1 MEIGEVAKSLSLNDQ
16 LLIKELS
23 GHIELLPGFTELTEH
38 NNSLVNI
45 IKNSVKEL
53 AQTSSYRIQH
63 SQASAELSQE
73 TEYFI
78 KIKNLTPEYFQSN
91 IEIIIN
97 NLPTKIFEKDA
108 KELVTSVQ
116 SGNPEIQM
124 NLFIIK
130 WKEIIS
136 ERLIHEEITLAEKER
151 ESIEKEIQ
159 SRINISHEV
168 EQTIQ
173 PSYPGKLWDLSKTT
187 ILHDDLKHL
196 RHYSKF
202 LAKNKELRQIA
213 DELGRAA
220 YNTPKEKKSFEE
232 ETFKIN
238 EKTQK
243 RNIPDDVVGII
254 QGDKLTR
261 LLPSE
266 VVYLSDSDLK
276 TDFYYRYATKQLL
289 NHHYQG
295 KDYTPKEVH
304 MLYAKRGEIIEP
316 KGPFIIA
323 IDTSGSMSGYP
334 EEVAKALCFAL
345 LQIALNE
352 NRQVFVCMF
361 STSLETFELTN
372 DGDLNPILAFLSKS
386 IKGGTDFEPCITK
399 ILELMGNKYK
409 NADVIM
415 ISDFIAQRLKSET
428 IVKIQNVKEN
438 GNRFNAI
445 KLSKYGKTGLIN
457 IFDKVWTFD
466 SGFGSRLLRKI
477 K

>member
-1 MEIGEVAKSLSLNDQ
+1 
-16 LLIKELS
+16 
-23 GHIELLPGFTELTEH
+23 
-38 NNSLVNI
+38 
-45 IKNSVKEL
+45 
-53 AQTSSYRIQH
+53 
-63 SQASAELSQE
+63 
-73 TEYFI
+73 
-78 KIKNLTPEYFQSN
+78 
-91 IEIIIN
+91 
-97 NLPTKIFEKDA
+97 
-108 KELVTSVQ
+108 
-116 SGNPEIQM
+116 
-124 NLFIIK
+124 
-130 WKEIIS
+130 
-136 ERLIHEEITLAEKER
+136 
-151 ESIEKEIQ
+151 
-159 SRINISHEV
+159 
-168 EQTIQ
+168 
-173 PSYPGKLWDLSKTT
+173 
-187 ILHDDLKHL
+187 
-196 RHYSKF
+196 
-202 LAKNKELRQIA
+202 
-213 DELGRAA
+213 
-220 YNTPKEKKSFEE
+220 
-232 ETFKIN
+232 
-238 EKTQK
+238 
-243 RNIPDDVVGII
+243 
-254 QGDKLTR
+254 
-261 LLPSE
+261 
-266 VVYLSDSDLK
+266 
-276 TDFYYRYATKQLL
+276 
-289 NHHYQG
+289 
-295 KDYTPKEVH
+295 